1 MMAAAGG
8 LLRVRSG
15 LLQALDAQ
23 LEEQLVLVGERVVV
37 ERIGLVRRRRHPV
50 VAVLG
55 EQLVPL
61 VEALLVEQPGLSNHE
76 LDGVGHGVMN
86 SAQARNWL
94 RMEMSLVPLAVIS
107 PDSPGVKFRCKC
119 TQSFA
124 CAASPSWMER

>member
-1 MMAAAGG
+1 M
-8 LLRVRSG
+8 
-15 LLQALDAQ
+15 
-23 LEEQLVLVGERVVV
+23 V

-55 EQLVPL
+55 EELVPL

-94 RMEMSLVPLAVIS
+94 RMEISLVPFAVIS
-107 PDSPGVKFRCKC
+107 PFSSGEKFRCKL
-119 TQSFA
+119 THSWPA
-124 CAASPSWMER
+124 AASPSCMDR